1 MNQGRYEFCPWNEDV
16 YVLEGGEGHASCRTS
31 SAPDLVLS
39 ASELAEAYLG
49 AVGFTTLARG
59 GRIGVGGRNVPYR
72 TGALGAV

>member
-49 AVGFTTLARG
+49 
-59 GRIGVGGRNVPYR
+59 P
-72 TGALGAV
+72 